1 MVQPSKSSQLN
12 DRDLK
17 IGRKWRVGCMRTL
30 SRADKETH
38 GPHHLSPLR
47 PPTCVLWDRVLLT
60 RPSLALVP
68 RPQPAAGLWGCLLR
82 RQTNSNLNRDSEYS
96 NPQRSHLTW
105 RKNIKNS
112 ILIYF
117 LKNHLAQ
124 VLLIV
129 HIHEDT
135 GTLLGHKSHSMSHP
149 ERRPK
154 VTWVQG
160 VDSRAL
166 LGPHFQHFVPCGS
179 SCRPT

>member
-1 MVQPSKSSQLN
+1 MTETYRLEESEEWAAWEL
-12 DRDLK
+12 
-17 IGRKWRVGCMRTL
+17 WVGQTRRLT
-30 SRADKETH
+30 A
-38 GPHHLSPLR
+38 PHHLSPLH
-47 PPTCVLWDRVLLT
+47 PPTCVLWDGVLLT

-68 RPQPAAGLWGCLLR
+68 RPQPVAVLWGCLLR
-82 RQTNSNLNRDSEYS
+82 RQTHSNLNCDSEYS
-96 NPQRSHLTW
+96 KPQRSHLPW

-117 LKNHLAQ
+117 LKNHFPQ
-124 VLLIV
+124 VLLIG
-129 HIHEDT
+129 HIHADT
-135 GTLLGHKSHSMSHP
+135 GTLLGHKLHSMSHP

-154 VTWVQG
+154 VTRGQG